1 MALEIVNTILLF
13 FIFLLNYRILSIVN
27 TLRNKNII
35 TKSLTLADDIMS
47 CDNCESCINC
57 NNYNKN
63 NCLNNNE
70 NNKNN
75 CLNNNENNE
84 NNAIYTQPIQNI
96 YSENIYNDKTKLLEI
111 NKENKQKEWTEIQIV
126 N

>member
-1 MALEIVNTILLF
+1 MVLEIVNTILLF

-47 CDNCESCINC
+47 CDNCESSINC

-70 NNKNN
+70 NN
-75 CLNNNENNE
+75 ENNE
-84 NNAIYTQPIQNI
+84 NNTIYTQPIQNI

>member
-1 MALEIVNTILLF
+1 MVLEIVNTILLF

-27 TLRNKNII
+27 TLQNKNII
-35 TKSLTLADDIMS
+35 AKSLTLADDIMS

-70 NNKNN
+70 NN
-75 CLNNNENNE
+75 ENNT
-84 NNAIYTQPIQNI
+84 IYTQPIQNI

>member
-1 MALEIVNTILLF
+1 MVLEIVNTILLF

-47 CDNCESCINC
+47 CDNCESCESCINC

-63 NCLNNNE
+63 KCLNNENNNE
-70 NNKNN
+70 NNT
-75 CLNNNENNE
+75 
-84 NNAIYTQPIQNI
+84 IYSQPIQNI
-96 YSENIYNDKTKLLEI
+96 YSENIYNEDKTKLLEI
-111 NKENKQKEWTEIQIV
+111 NKENKQKEWTEIEIV

>member
-1 MALEIVNTILLF
+1 MVLEIVNTILLF

-27 TLRNKNII
+27 TLLNKNII

-75 CLNNNENNE
+75 ENNT
-84 NNAIYTQPIQNI
+84 IYTQPIQNI

>member
-1 MALEIVNTILLF
+1 MVLEIVNTILLF

-35 TKSLTLADDIMS
+35 TKSLTLTDDIMS
-47 CDNCESCINC
+47 CDNCESCESCINC

-63 NCLNNNE
+63 N
-70 NNKNN
+70 N
-75 CLNNNENNE
+75 CLNNNENNT
-84 NNAIYTQPIQNI
+84 IYTQPIQNI

>member
-1 MALEIVNTILLF
+1 MILEIVNTILLF

-35 TKSLTLADDIMS
+35 TKSSTLADDIMS

-63 NCLNNNE
+63 NYLNNNE
-70 NNKNN
+70 NNVNN
-75 CLNNNENNE
+75 T
-84 NNAIYTQPIQNI
+84 IYTQPIQNI